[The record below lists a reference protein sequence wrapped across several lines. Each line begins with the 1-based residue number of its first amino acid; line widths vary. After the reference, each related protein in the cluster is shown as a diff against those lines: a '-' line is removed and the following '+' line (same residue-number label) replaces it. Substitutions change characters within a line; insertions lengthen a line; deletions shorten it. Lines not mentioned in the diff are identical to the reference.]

1 MNRARF
7 AIVAALAGAGIAS
20 ASGNLV
26 AQKAPE
32 FHSVLAG
39 KKVEPPFKGQADVEY
54 TQPGTKKNGDN
65 VVTTLKVKNMAAGPI
80 ARLKITETWF
90 DKAGQIVGA
99 GETTLEKPLAI
110 GAVETITIQTP
121 WSAKMNG
128 NGYNFTHA
136 NGTVKPKRL
145 PNSTTRRS
153 RRRRQAA
160 GEEIDRRRMS
170 S

>member
-32 FHSVLAG
+32 FRSVLAG

-54 TQPGTKKNGDN
+54 TQPVTKKNGDN
-65 VVTTLKVKNMAAGPI
+65 VVTTLKVKNMAAGPV

-90 DKAGQIVGA
+90 DKSGNIVTA
-99 GETTLEKPLAI
+99 GETTLEKPLAT

-136 NGTVKPKRL
+136 NGTVKPKRVAKL
-145 PNSTTRRS
+145 DD
-153 RRRRQAA
+153 AA
-160 GEEIDRRRMS
+160 KPAAAAKPPAKK
-170 S
+170 